1 MGLKTFKG
9 GVHPYEGKELAKDA
23 PIVEVLPKGDLVY
36 PLSQHIGAPAS
47 PIVAKGDRVL
57 KGQKIAEAGGFVS
70 SPIYASASGT
80 VKAIEPRRV
89 AVGDMVNSI
98 VIENDG
104 AFEEVS
110 YTPCEDVTA
119 LSKEEIIGK
128 VKEAGVVGMGGA
140 GFPTHVKV
148 SPKDPSAIDHILV
161 NGAEC
166 EPYLTS
172 DYRRM
177 IEEPEKVIGGL
188 KIMLHMFP
196 RAKGVICIE
205 DNKPDCIVKFRE
217 LLLPEDNIEV
227 LELKTKYPQG
237 AERMLIYAATGRK
250 VNSSM
255 LPADAGCIVDNIDT
269 VTAIYQAVR
278 FGEPLMS
285 RIVTVTGDAVQN
297 PCNFEVP
304 VGMLLSELLE
314 QAGGLKNE
322 ASKIICGG
330 PMMGKALFTME
341 VPVTKTTSALT
352 CLTEDEVSA
361 LAPSACI
368 NCGRCV
374 SVCPGQILPARLSVF
389 AEHGEEEKFL
399 KYGGMECCECGCCSF
414 ICPARRPLTQEIS
427 SMRKVLLAK
436 RKKCQRQYIHLLPW
450 H

>member
-1 MGLKTFKG
+1 
-9 GVHPYEGKELAKDA
+9 
-23 PIVEVLPKGDLVY
+23 
-36 PLSQHIGAPAS
+36 
-47 PIVAKGDRVL
+47 
-57 KGQKIAEAGGFVS
+57 
-70 SPIYASASGT
+70 
-80 VKAIEPRRV
+80 
-89 AVGDMVNSI
+89 
-98 VIENDG
+98 
-104 AFEEVS
+104 
-110 YTPCEDVTA
+110 
-119 LSKEEIIGK
+119 
-128 VKEAGVVGMGGA
+128 
-140 GFPTHVKV
+140 
-148 SPKDPSAIDHILV
+148 
-161 NGAEC
+161 
-166 EPYLTS
+166 
-172 DYRRM
+172 
-177 IEEPEKVIGGL
+177 
-188 KIMLHMFP
+188 MLHMFP
-196 RAKGVICIE
+196 KAKGIICIE
-205 DNKPDCIVKFRE
+205 DNKPDCIAKFRE
-217 LLLPEDNIEV
+217 LVLPEDNIEV

-304 VGMLLSELLE
+304 VGMFLSELLE
-314 QAGGLKNE
+314 QAGGLKHE
-322 ASKIICGG
+322 AAKIICGG
-330 PMMGKALFTME
+330 PMMGKALFTMD

-436 RKKCQRQYIHLLPW
+436 RKKK
-450 H
+450 

>member
-1 MGLKTFKG
+1 
-9 GVHPYEGKELAKDA
+9 
-23 PIVEVLPKGDLVY
+23 
-36 PLSQHIGAPAS
+36 
-47 PIVAKGDRVL
+47 
-57 KGQKIAEAGGFVS
+57 
-70 SPIYASASGT
+70 
-80 VKAIEPRRV
+80 
-89 AVGDMVNSI
+89 
-98 VIENDG
+98 
-104 AFEEVS
+104 
-110 YTPCEDVTA
+110 
-119 LSKEEIIGK
+119 
-128 VKEAGVVGMGGA
+128 
-140 GFPTHVKV
+140 
-148 SPKDPSAIDHILV
+148 
-161 NGAEC
+161 
-166 EPYLTS
+166 
-172 DYRRM
+172 
-177 IEEPEKVIGGL
+177 
-188 KIMLHMFP
+188 MLHMFP

-205 DNKPDCIVKFRE
+205 DNKQDCIVKFRE

-436 RKKCQRQYIHLLPW
+436 RKKK
-450 H
+450 

>member
-436 RKKCQRQYIHLLPW
+436 RKKK
-450 H
+450 

>member
-1 MGLKTFKG
+1 MFQKKRNTFHG
-9 GVHPYEGKELAKDA
+9 GVHPYEGKELSKDK
-23 PIVEVLPKGDLVY
+23 PIVKAQPGNLLYYAV
-36 PLSQHIGAPAS
+36 SQHIGAPAV
-47 PIVAKGDRVL
+47 PTVQKGDHV
-57 KGQKIAEAGGFVS
+57 KAGQKIAEAGGFVS
-70 SPIYASASGT
+70 APVYASVSGM
-80 VKAIEPRRV
+80 VKGIE
-89 AVGDMVNSI
+89 
-98 VIENDG
+98 
-104 AFEEVS
+104 
-110 YTPCEDVTA
+110 
-119 LSKEEIIGK
+119 K
-128 VKEAGVVGMGGA
+128 
-140 GFPTHVKV
+140 KV
-148 SPKDPSAIDHILV
+148 SAAGSPSAIDHILV

-177 IEEPEKVIGGL
+177 LEEPEKVIGGL

-205 DNKPDCIVKFRE
+205 DNKPDCIAKFRE
-217 LLLPEDNIEV
+217 LVLPEDNIEV

-322 ASKIICGG
+322 AVKIICGG
-330 PMMGKALFTME
+330 PMMGKALFTMD

-399 KYGGMECCECGCCSF
+399 KYGGMECCACGCCSF

-436 RKKCQRQYIHLLPW
+436 RKKK
-450 H
+450 

>member
-1 MGLKTFKG
+1 MGLSTFIG
-9 GVHPYEGKELAKDA
+9 GVHPYEGKELSSDK
-23 PIVEVLPKGDLVY
+23 PIQVIQPKGELVF
-36 PLSQHIGAPAS
+36 PLSQHIGAPAK
-47 PIVAKGDRVL
+47 PLVAKGDTVL
-57 KGQKIAEAGGFVS
+57 AGQKIAEAGGF
-70 SPIYASASGT
+70 ISANVICSVSGT
-80 VKAIEPRRV
+80 VKGIEPRLM
-89 AVGDMVNSI
+89 ANGSMVQSI
-98 VIENDG
+98 IVENDG
-104 AFEEVS
+104 EYRTVEGFGQKRDYTAF
-110 YTPCEDVTA
+110 
-119 LSKEEIIGK
+119 SKQEIRDI
-128 VKEAGVVGMGGA
+128 VKEAGIVGLGGA
-140 GFPTHVKV
+140 GFPTNVKLA
-148 SPKDPSAIDHILV
+148 PKNEEEIDYVIV

-177 IEEPEKVIGGL
+177 LEEPEKVIGGL

-205 DNKPDCIVKFRE
+205 DNKPDCIAKFRE
-217 LLLPEDNIEV
+217 LVLPEDNIEV

-322 ASKIICGG
+322 AVKIICGG
-330 PMMGKALFTME
+330 PMMGKALFTMD

-436 RKKCQRQYIHLLPW
+436 RKKK
-450 H
+450 

>member
-1 MGLKTFKG
+1 MLNKLKRAALGAHTPHDKATAASKP
-9 GVHPYEGKELAKDA
+9 VPM
-23 PIVEVLPKGDLVY
+23 PLPAQVRILM
-36 PLSQHIGAPAS
+36 SQHIGAPAKAL
-47 PIVAKGDRVL
+47 VKKGDEVFV
-57 KGQKIAEAGGFVS
+57 GTKIGEAGGFVS
-70 SPIYASASGT
+70 ANIHSSVSGT
-80 VKAIEPRRV
+80 VAAVEPFRLSNGRMCDSVVIKTDGKQTVDPAVKAPEV
-89 AVGDMVNSI
+89 TDKASFLAAVRACG
-98 VIENDG
+98 
-104 AFEEVS
+104 
-110 YTPCEDVTA
+110 
-119 LSKEEIIGK
+119 L
-128 VKEAGVVGMGGA
+128 VGLGGA
-140 GFPTHVKV
+140 GFPTDVKLQ
-148 SPKDPSAIDHILV
+148 PKPPVDTLLINAS
-161 NGAEC
+161 EC
-166 EPYLTS
+166 EVWLTS
-172 DYRRM
+172 DTQEMLNCSDDIIRG
-177 IEEPEKVIGGL
+177 IEAVLKYVGIPKCVIG
-188 KIMLHMFP
+188 
-196 RAKGVICIE
+196 IE
-205 DNKPDCIVKFRE
+205 NNKPEAIKKLTEMVKDE
-217 LLLPEDNIEV
+217 PKITVCPLL
-227 LELKTKYPQG
+227 TKYPQG
-237 AERMLIYAATGRK
+237 GERSIIYAVTGRK

>member
-1 MGLKTFKG
+1 
-9 GVHPYEGKELAKDA
+9 
-23 PIVEVLPKGDLVY
+23 
-36 PLSQHIGAPAS
+36 
-47 PIVAKGDRVL
+47 
-57 KGQKIAEAGGFVS
+57 
-70 SPIYASASGT
+70 
-80 VKAIEPRRV
+80 
-89 AVGDMVNSI
+89 
-98 VIENDG
+98 
-104 AFEEVS
+104 
-110 YTPCEDVTA
+110 
-119 LSKEEIIGK
+119 
-128 VKEAGVVGMGGA
+128 MGGA
-140 GFPTHVKV
+140 GFPTHFMV

-196 RAKGVICIE
+196 RAKGIICIE

-255 LPADAGCIVDNIDT
+255 LPADAGCIGDNIDT

-278 FGEPLMS
+278 VGEPLMS

-436 RKKCQRQYIHLLPW
+436 RKKK
-450 H
+450 

>member
-1 MGLKTFKG
+1 MFQKKRNTFHG
-9 GVHPYEGKELAKDA
+9 GVHPYEGKELSKDK
-23 PIVEVLPKGDLVY
+23 PIVKAQPGNLLYYAV
-36 PLSQHIGAPAS
+36 SQHIGAPAV
-47 PIVAKGDRVL
+47 PIVQKGDHV
-57 KGQKIAEAGGFVS
+57 KAGQKIAEAGGFVS
-70 SPIYASASGT
+70 APVYASVSGT
-80 VKAIEPRRV
+80 VKGIEKKVSAAGSPV
-89 AVGDMVNSI
+89 DCI
-98 VIENDG
+98 VVENDG
-104 AFEEVS
+104 LYEKETFEECPHWEKLDAD
-110 YTPCEDVTA
+110 TIRN
-119 LSKEEIIGK
+119 KI
-128 VKEAGVVGMGGA
+128 KEAGIVGMGGA

-177 IEEPEKVIGGL
+177 LEEPEKVIGGL

-196 RAKGVICIE
+196 KAKGIICIE
-205 DNKPDCIVKFRE
+205 DNKPDCIAKFCE
-217 LLLPEDNIEV
+217 LVLPGDNIEV

-278 FGEPLMS
+278 FDEPLMS

-314 QAGGLKNE
+314 QAGSLKHE
-322 ASKIICGG
+322 AAKIICGG
-330 PMMGKALFTME
+330 PMMGRALFTMD

-436 RKKCQRQYIHLLPW
+436 RKKK
-450 H
+450 

>member
-1 MGLKTFKG
+1 MGQSTFKG
-9 GVHPYEGKELAKDA
+9 GAHPYEGKELSMDSPIREMDAK
-23 PIVEVLPKGDLVY
+23 EELVF
-36 PLSQHIGAPAS
+36 PMSQHIGAPAT
-47 PIVAKGDRVL
+47 PV
-57 KGQKIAEAGGFVS
+57 
-70 SPIYASASGT
+70 
-80 VKAIEPRRV
+80 V
-89 AVGDMVNSI
+89 AVGDTVKMGQIIGEASGFISANI
-98 VIENDG
+98 VSSVSGEVKAVEPRLLSSGAKATCVVIANDG
-104 AFEEVS
+104 EYQPVEGLGADRD
-110 YTPCEDVTA
+110 YTQLT
-119 LSKEEIIGK
+119 KEEIRQIIK
-128 VKEAGVVGMGGA
+128 DAGIVGMGGA
-140 GFPTHVKV
+140 GFPTNVKV
-148 SPKDPSAIDHILV
+148 TPKNEEEIDYVIV

-177 IEEPEKVIGGL
+177 LEDPEKVIGGL

-196 RAKGVICIE
+196 KAKGIICIE
-205 DNKPDCIVKFRE
+205 DNKPDCIAKFCE
-217 LLLPEDNIEV
+217 LVLPGDNIEV

-436 RKKCQRQYIHLLPW
+436 RKKK
-450 H
+450 